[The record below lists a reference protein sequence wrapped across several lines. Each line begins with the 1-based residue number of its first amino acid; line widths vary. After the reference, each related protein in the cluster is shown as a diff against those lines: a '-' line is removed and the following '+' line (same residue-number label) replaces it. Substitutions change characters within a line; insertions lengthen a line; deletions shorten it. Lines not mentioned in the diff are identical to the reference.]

1 MVIVKVVVAAFLVAW
16 GFAMTGISPRNAIGE
31 VIAISLFL
39 TVPYLYFLPTIEAN
53 LRDKPNTQSIALVNI
68 LLGWTLV
75 GWLVSL
81 VWAIKEDSPV
91 VAMVRAE
98 QPSGDT
104 ATCPHCAET
113 VKAAAKVCKHCHGVL
128 TPSVAASTPPVAVST
143 PGLFSEDYKETM
155 DRYGI
160 TFSREKFWFGQYAYD
175 NLADAVNYA
184 NTTKVATG
192 A

>member
-1 MVIVKVVVAAFLVAW
+1 MEFLGLILIAVA
-16 GFAMTGISPRNAIGE
+16 I
-31 VIAISLFL
+31 
-39 TVPYLYFLPTIEAN
+39 YLYFIPAIYASRKN
-53 LRDKPNTQSIALVNI
+53 RRDTMPILVLNV

-75 GWLVSL
+75 GWVVAL
-81 VWAIKEDSPV
+81 VWAARDDSPASV
-91 VAMVRAE
+91 VVQSPTALD
-98 QPSGDT
+98 GDT
-104 ATCPHCAET
+104 RTCPHCAET

-128 TPSVAASTPPVAVST
+128 TPSVAASTPPVAQST

-175 NLADAVNYA
+175 NLDDAVNYA